1 MPALIPLLLLIALGC
16 VIASFWKPS
25 PPFLQVSVLLIII
38 VLILGAW
45 PK

>member
-16 VIASFWKPS
+16 TVASFWKPS
-25 PPFLQVSVLLIII
+25 PPFLNVAVLLIVI
-38 VLILGAW
+38 VLVLGAW